1 MNYRKIIFGLIL
13 FFSSSIII
21 TLLAYLDISIF
32 VGDTDYAPDFFSKI
46 LDTLAGS
53 LIIWGILDASPRG
66 TPKGARKSKKN

>member
-1 MNYRKIIFGLIL
+1 MNYRKIALGLIL

-21 TLLAYLDISIF
+21 HLLGYLDISIII
-32 VGDTDYAPDFFSKI
+32 GETDYAPDFLSKI

-66 TPKGARKSKKN
+66 VQKSKRR